1 MSTNQHVSPAE
12 LFAYLR
18 EKNVPSTHALGML
31 ANIQAES
38 NFDAGVQERG
48 VTRGRGG
55 FGLFQHTGPRRRA
68 LERYCRAHGKDL
80 WDWRAQ
86 VDFALTEVSTDRYL
100 EKVFAS
106 AEAAS
111 RWWTIH
117 WERPANAKHQASMRV
132 NHLGDFKNLA
142 LDERFV

>member
-12 LFAYLR
+12 LYDYLR

-100 EKVFAS
+100 ANTFAS

-117 WERPANAKHQASMRV
+117 WERPASAKYQARKRV
-132 NHLGDFKNLA
+132 EYLRDFENLVA
-142 LDERFV
+142 AERFA